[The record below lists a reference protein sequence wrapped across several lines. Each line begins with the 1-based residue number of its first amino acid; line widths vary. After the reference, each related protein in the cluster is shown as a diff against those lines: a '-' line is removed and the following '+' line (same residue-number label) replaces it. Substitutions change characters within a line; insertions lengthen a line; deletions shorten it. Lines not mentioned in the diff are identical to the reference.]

1 MKKEINKKFE
11 YISKSKP
18 LVSVIIP
25 SFNRFDYL
33 KNAIQSI
40 FKQTYDNFEVII
52 INDGSTDK
60 RYLDIDFGSKV
71 HTVHLKQ
78 NQKEVYGFGPGSIRN
93 HGTNKANGDLL
104 AFLDDDDIWLEEK
117 LDRQLQEMSVN
128 NIGMSSTEAFFG
140 KGIYDKN
147 KKYPLYIADKYIK
160 DIKHLYR
167 KTNYINQNNLPKL
180 WDYEFTNIH
189 NCFVTSS
196 VIIEKKTFDIL
207 GGFRGLPLWADYD
220 CWLGLQELTDSV
232 FIKEPLVYYDS
243 SHGDGRNYEK

>member
-93 HGTNKANGDLL
+93 YAWPENLGERIGCARVGAIA
-104 AFLDDDDIWLEEK
+104 AFTA
-117 LDRQLQEMSVN
+117 S
-128 NIGMSSTEAFFG
+128 
-140 KGIYDKN
+140 
-147 KKYPLYIADKYIK
+147 
-160 DIKHLYR
+160 
-167 KTNYINQNNLPKL
+167 
-180 WDYEFTNIH
+180 
-189 NCFVTSS
+189 
-196 VIIEKKTFDIL
+196 
-207 GGFRGLPLWADYD
+207 
-220 CWLGLQELTDSV
+220 
-232 FIKEPLVYYDS
+232 
-243 SHGDGRNYEK
+243 